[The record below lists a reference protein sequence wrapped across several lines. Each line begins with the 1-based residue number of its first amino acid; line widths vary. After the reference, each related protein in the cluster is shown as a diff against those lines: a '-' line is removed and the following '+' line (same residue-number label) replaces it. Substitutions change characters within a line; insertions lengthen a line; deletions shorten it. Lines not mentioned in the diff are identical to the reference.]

1 MSRFEGW
8 KRRAR
13 ELKRETHAM
22 YMACRDPRTPW
33 HARLVAALV
42 VGYAFSP
49 IDPIPD
55 FIPVL
60 GLLDELVVLPLG
72 IALALRLLPP
82 SVLAEAR
89 ERAAREES
97 RPVSRAGAAVVIGVW
112 LGLAALGVLVAA
124 RLWC

>member
-1 MSRFEGW
+1 
-8 KRRAR
+8 
-13 ELKRETHAM
+13 M

>member
-1 MSRFEGW
+1 MSIIETW

-13 ELKRETHAM
+13 ELRTEAYAM
-22 YMACRDPRTPW
+22 YLACRDPRTPW

-55 FIPVL
+55 FIPLL

-72 IALALRLLPP
+72 IALALRLMPP
-82 SVLAEAR
+82 EVLADAR
-89 ERAAREES
+89 ERAGREGG
-97 RPVSRAGAAVVIGVW
+97 RPVSRVAAVAVIATW
-112 LGLAALGVLVAA
+112 LLLAALGVLFAA
-124 RLWC
+124 RLVG